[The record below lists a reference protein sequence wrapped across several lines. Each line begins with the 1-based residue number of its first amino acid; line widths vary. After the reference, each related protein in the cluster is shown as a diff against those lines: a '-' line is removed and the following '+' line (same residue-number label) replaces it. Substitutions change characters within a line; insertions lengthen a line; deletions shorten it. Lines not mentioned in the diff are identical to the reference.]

1 MRKTRRKRDPEDT
14 REKLITAAE
23 GEFNASGF
31 HGTDT
36 NRIARAAGYAP
47 QTFYRHFADKTDI
60 FLAVYE
66 RWWKGEVVALEKV
79 LRKHRGKDGAMAAA
93 RVVIGFHTRWRGF
106 RRSLRHLAVTG
117 ARVRAARAA
126 ARWAQLAPLKEAGTK
141 RRDAELIAA
150 LLTAE
155 RLCDA
160 AAEGELTDMGLSRRE
175 ITSLVARAMETLT
188 ARD

>member
-1 MRKTRRKRDPEDT
+1 MKKTQRKRDPEDT
-14 REKLITAAE
+14 REKLVAAAE
-23 GEFNASGF
+23 DEFNANGF

-36 NRIARAAGYAP
+36 NRIAKKAGYAP

-66 RWWKGEVVALEKV
+66 RWWKGEVAALENV
-79 LRKHRGKDGAMAAA
+79 LRKRRGKDGAMAAA

-106 RRSLRHLAVTG
+106 RRSLRHLAVTDS
-117 ARVRAARAA
+117 RVRVARAA
-126 ARWAQLAPLKEAGTK
+126 ARWAQLAPLKEAGT
-141 RRDAELIAA
+141 RRGDAELIAS

-160 AAEGELTDMGLSRRE
+160 AAEGEFTDMGLSRAE
-175 ITSLVARAMETLT
+175 ATMIVASAMAALT

>member
-1 MRKTRRKRDPEDT
+1 MKKAPRKRDPEET
-14 REKLITAAE
+14 REKLIAAAE
-23 GEFNASGF
+23 DEFNAHGF

-36 NRIARAAGYAP
+36 NRIAKAAGYAP
-47 QTFYRHFADKTDI
+47 QTFYRHFTDKTEI

-66 RWWKGEVVALEKV
+66 RWWQGEVVALEKV
-79 LRKHRGKDGAMAAA
+79 LRKRRGKEGAAAAA

-106 RRSLRHLAVTG
+106 RRSLRHLAVTDV
-117 ARVRAARAA
+117 RVRRARAA
-126 ARWAQLAPLKEAGTK
+126 ARWAQLAPLKRAGTK
-141 RRDAELIAA
+141 RSDAELIAA

-175 ITSLVARAMETLT
+175 ITMLVARAMETLT